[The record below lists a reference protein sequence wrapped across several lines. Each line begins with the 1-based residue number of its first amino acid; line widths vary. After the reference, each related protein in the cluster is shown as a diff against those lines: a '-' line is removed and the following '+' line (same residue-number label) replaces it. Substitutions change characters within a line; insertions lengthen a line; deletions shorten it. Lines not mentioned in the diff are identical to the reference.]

1 MPTACAHAGPTHSW
15 VLALGSACQA
25 PPLPEPGRA
34 MLRIAVFDE
43 GRPTSARLRVV
54 GADGAAHVSPDAIE
68 LIGDCEARTVSQSP
82 DAVARSASREFRHL
96 VTESTEFYAAG
107 SAGLSLTPG
116 AYVVSVFKGLEFRDL
131 VREVTLEAGEFRE
144 LRMDLSR
151 WMHAAAEGWYSAD
164 GHMHVPRPDS
174 SRDADLIAWLQA
186 EDLNVGALLQWGN
199 AAAFASDVQH
209 AFGERGTVVE
219 ANSLLLPGQE
229 YPRTKVFGH
238 SSFLGG
244 DKTVQVTHYLDYRS
258 AYLAAR
264 RAHALTGILHN
275 GEWGGDVAAAVLL
288 AENLVD
294 FIEVFT
300 FRTPN
305 YDVWY
310 RALNTGLRIAPT
322 AGTDVPCGAGGVPP
336 GTPRFYARVEGPLTR
351 ESFMDAVRETRTFVT
366 NGPLLRFTVDG
377 REMGDELLLEH
388 PSRVRLRATVRYDP
402 ERNRVDRV
410 EVIRNGYVMGTF
422 GPSGDP
428 GRLAVE
434 MSVPIEEAS
443 WLAIRTYGNRL
454 DALAVRD
461 SNVWR
466 HGYSHS
472 SPVWIRVA
480 GRPSLSET
488 PRARASIGN
497 WLDLLDAREAALRD
511 PDRLEELAAARQS
524 DGIAVDT
531 LARSRFVAIHQIQRA
546 RTAWRRRLAGVASV
560 DPSAAP

>member
-1 MPTACAHAGPTHSW
+1 MQTWVAAVL
-15 VLALGSACQA
+15 VLAAVAASVACQT
-25 PPLPEPGRA
+25 PPLLDPGRA
-34 MLRIAVFDE
+34 VLRVAVFDD

-54 GADGAAHVSPDAIE
+54 GADGMTHVSPDAIE
-68 LIGDCEARTVSQSP
+68 LIGDCEARSVSQTP
-82 DAVARSASREFRHL
+82 DAVARGASREFRHRA
-96 VTESTEFYAAG
+96 TEATEFYAAG
-107 SAGLSLTPG
+107 SASVSLTPG
-116 AYVVSVFKGLEFRDL
+116 TYSVSVFKGLEFRSL

-174 SRDADLIAWLQA
+174 SRDADLTAWLQA
-186 EDLNVGALLQWGN
+186 EDLNVDALLQWGN

-209 AFGERGTVVE
+209 AFGERGTVVG
-219 ANSLLLPGQE
+219 ADSLLLPGQE

-244 DKTVQVTHYLDYRS
+244 DKRVQVTHYLDYRS

-264 RAHALTGILHN
+264 RAHALTGIMHN

-294 FIEVFT
+294 FIEVFA

-310 RALNTGLRIAPT
+310 QVLNTGLRIAPT
-322 AGTDVPCGAGGVPP
+322 AGTDAPCGAGGVPP

-351 ESFMDAVRETRTFVT
+351 KSFMDAVREARTFVT
-366 NGPLLRFTVDG
+366 NGPLLRVTVEG
-377 REMGDELLLEH
+377 REMGDELVLDH
-388 PSRVRLRATVRYDP
+388 PSRVRMRATVRYDP
-402 ERNRVDRV
+402 ERTRVDRV
-410 EVIRNGYVMGTF
+410 EFIHNDYLIGTF
-422 GPSGDP
+422 GPSDEP
-428 GRLAVE
+428 GRIAVE
-434 MSVPIEEAS
+434 MGLPIEEAS

-461 SNVWR
+461 SSVWR

-472 SPVWIRVA
+472 SPVWVRVA
-480 GRPSLSET
+480 GEPSLSET
-488 PRARASIGN
+488 PRARDSIDN
-497 WLDLLDAREAALRD
+497 WLDLLDAREADLRD
-511 PDRLEELAAARQS
+511 PDRLRELAAARES
-524 DGIAVDT
+524 DGISVDA

-546 RTAWRRRLAGVASV
+546 RAAWRWRLAGVAPL